1 MKQKPVLDG
10 WEIPRISTIQTVESR
25 SMVELAVP
33 GMTGSLYQDL
43 NATPARIVITGSL
56 YSDDVRDQ
64 FLNDLRGKYKAG
76 DPVTFVA
83 DIVTATEV
91 QYVVID
97 ELRMEEKAGTPDE
110 MTYWL
115 ALRESPPPPP
125 PPDPLGGLDS
135 GLLGQAQGLVDSAA
149 GALDAITKLGSLP
162 DLKDPTPPL
171 KGTLDGVK
179 SITGGLSGVGG
190 GLKDLFG

>member
-115 ALRESPPPPP
+115 ALRQSPPPPP

-135 GLLGQAQGLVDSAA
+135 GLLDQAQGLVDSAA

>member
-43 NATPARIVITGSL
+43 NSTPARIAITGSL

-83 DIVTATEV
+83 DIVTATEI

-135 GLLGQAQGLVDSAA
+135 GLLDQAQGLVDSAA